1 MSFSTSGAVID
12 SFYLAASVM
21 LMVAES
27 LGASTISADSS
38 KGLMSSAATTLKSK
52 IDTIFSNNSWSSIKA
67 VKHSTNKL
75 ASYFP
80 TYATRTSTSI
90 TGTSTSGSGITGNSL
105 KGLLDGSGTSYQAYW
120 AACMSAIIP
129 YINYKFSLMS
139 DTNYNTLCNAVI
151 SNGGYS
157 SYTQTNTS
165 IQ

>member
-21 LMVAES
+21 LMMAES
-27 LGASTISADSS
+27 LGSSSISADSS
-38 KGLMSSAATTLKSK
+38 KGLMSTAATTLKSK
-52 IDTIFSNNSWSSIKA
+52 IDTLFTNNSWSSIKA
-67 VKHSTNKL
+67 VKHSSNKL
-75 ASYFP
+75 ATYFSS
-80 TYATRTSTSI
+80 YATKTSTTL
-90 TGTSTSGSGITGNSL
+90 TGSSTSGSGITGTAL
-105 KGLLDGSGTSYQAYW
+105 KGLLDGTGSSYQAYW

-151 SNGGYS
+151 TNGGYS